1 LYFDDEFANRALVT
15 AAAAQWHR
23 ALGLNFR
30 LVPMSFADYLPKA
43 VQAPG
48 FDGPFR
54 LSYASASSSAS
65 DYVADL
71 LTSASVD
78 SSNAT
83 RFVDR
88 TVEQTFSH
96 QASTHFGAQA
106 SEAWRGIEHRFCE
119 QMPLIPVT
127 FNDQVWAWRSSLGAA
142 GGRQLDRATGLPLL
156 RETYRRSG

>member
-1 LYFDDEFANRALVT
+1 
-15 AAAAQWHR
+15 
-23 ALGLNFR
+23 
-30 LVPMSFADYLPKA
+30 MSFTDYLPKA

-71 LTSASVD
+71 LTSAAVD
-78 SSNAT
+78 TSNAT

-88 TVEQTFSH
+88 TIEHVFSH
-96 QASTHFGAQA
+96 QASTHSGDTA
-106 SEAWRGIEHRFCE
+106 STAWRAIEQRFCA

-127 FNDQVWAWRSSLGAA
+127 FNDQVWTWRPTVGAA

-156 RETYRRSG
+156 RESYRRPR

>member
-1 LYFDDEFANRALVT
+1 
-15 AAAAQWHR
+15 
-23 ALGLNFR
+23 
-30 LVPMSFADYLPKA
+30 
-43 VQAPG
+43 
-48 FDGPFR
+48 
-54 LSYASASSSAS
+54 
-65 DYVADL
+65 

-88 TVEQTFSH
+88 TVEQLFSH
-96 QASTHFGAQA
+96 QASTHFGAAA
-106 SEAWRGIEHRFCE
+106 SDAWRAIEQQFCE

-127 FNDQVWAWRSSLGAA
+127 FNDQVWAWRSTVGAA